1 LSGFQPVAQTTNVVT
16 FSGKRAA
23 HVLLTMDPEEL
34 NSCLHG
40 TDVAG
45 THNTVVT
52 KFAKTGNVRIC
63 DVKLSKI

>member
-1 LSGFQPVAQTTNVVT
+1 MVT